1 MREPLKQI
9 CLLSGTALLLVGCT
23 SVQNKFSRGVT
34 NLREPLRMGEL
45 QRSFEQ
51 SYLWDGPE
59 SAYGKG
65 LVRGFG
71 RTVGRTLAG
80 AVEVATFPIP
90 SGPIFKPVDPVY
102 PDSYVPDVIETSA
115 VQTSN
120 SLGFDSSDV
129 APMVPGSR
137 FKVFR

>member
-1 MREPLKQI
+1 MREPLKKI
-9 CLLSGTALLLVGCT
+9 GLLSGTALLLVGCA
-23 SVQNKFSRGVT
+23 SAQNKFSRGVT
-34 NLREPLRMGEL
+34 NLREPLRMGEI

-51 SYLWDGPE
+51 TYLWDGPE
-59 SAYGKG
+59 AAYSKG
-65 LVRGFG
+65 LARGFS
-71 RTVGRTLAG
+71 RTIGRTLAG

-90 SGPIFKPVDPVY
+90 SGPMIKPVDPVH

-129 APMVPGSR
+129 APIIPGSR
-137 FKVFR
+137 FKIFR